1 MKNMIS
7 SLILITILLTACT
20 TPSATGPVEATV
32 PGIPSTTLQPTLDM
46 ESLVEMTAT
55 PEIQVKPFSL
65 RDNFADLA
73 VVNDY
78 TLAVKKLAGKSDLAI
93 DASAYSPDGRYV
105 AYGGC
110 TGNWSGHCQNDTFG
124 PSDSFIYILDARTS
138 EVVASLPENKTTI
151 SGLSFSRDG
160 NKLAYATSP
169 AKVAVWD
176 IPSGSVDIV
185 LWQKDDGSS
194 YGKVAFSPN
203 MDSVA
208 FVFDEYLYVWA
219 YPGGELLTQ
228 SPAFWYALDFPQ
240 FSADGKRLAV
250 FTQNYGKALAVYD
263 TDTWQVISQITT
275 PGDGAHRAALS
286 PDGSL
291 LVTVEGKDAADI
303 YLWDADTGEQVGI
316 LDEPLDAILAMTFT
330 PDGQLLFVSGYSLV
344 PGQEDT
350 FSVWDIAHRQYLG
363 GMIFENEPSRIF
375 FSADGMTFFD
385 NTHLWA
391 PADEDI
397 LTARQVLEDYN
408 DALLRG
414 DYDTAAAFFLDSE
427 DTLAW
432 YEEAGYDT
440 SDIPAML
447 AAVCASSAEMC
458 LPFKT
463 VRNGGL
469 DRWGDYEFFVQR
481 ENPDGSIYI
490 DGNGY
495 LHIWLSVVKDAD
507 GNFKVSGYPF

>member
-1 MKNMIS
+1 MIKIIS
-7 SLILITILLTACT
+7 SVIFLTILLSACSTPAGMGTAQVVET
-20 TPSATGPVEATV
+20 GVASGRFSPTPKAT
-32 PGIPSTTLQPTLDM
+32 PTL
-46 ESLVEMTAT
+46 EMTAT

-78 TLAVKKLAGKSDLAI
+78 TLAVEKLAGKSGLAI

-110 TGNWSGHCQNDTFG
+110 TGNWSGHCQNDVFG

-138 EVVASLPENKTTI
+138 ELVASLPENKTTI
-151 SGLSFSRDG
+151 SGLSFSSDG

-219 YPGGELLTQ
+219 YPDGKLLTQ

-263 TDTWQVISQITT
+263 TDTWQVISKITP
-275 PGDGAHRAALS
+275 PGSGAHRAALS
-286 PDGSL
+286 PDGLL
-291 LVTVEGKDAADI
+291 LVTVEGKDASDI
-303 YLWDADTGEQVGI
+303 YLWDANTGGQVGM
-316 LDEPLDAILAMTFT
+316 LDEPLEVILAMTFT
-330 PDGQLLFVSGYSLV
+330 PDGQLLFVSGYSLT

-350 FSVWDIAHRQYLG
+350 FSIWDMANRQYLG

-375 FSADGMTFFD
+375 FSADGLTFFD
-385 NTHLWA
+385 NTHLWV

-408 DALLRG
+408 AALIRG
-414 DYDTAAAFFLDSE
+414 DYEAAAALFLDSDE
-427 DTLAW
+427 ALSW
-432 YEEAGYDT
+432 YADAGYDT
-440 SDIPAML
+440 SNIPEML
-447 AAVCASSAEMC
+447 AALCASSAEMC

-481 ENPDGSIYI
+481 ANPDGSLYVDQGGFI
-490 DGNGY
+490 
-495 LHIWLSVVKDAD
+495 HIWLNVMKDAGGD
-507 GNFKVSGYPF
+507 LKVAGYPF

>member
-1 MKNMIS
+1 MLRIVS
-7 SLILITILLTACT
+7 SLFILVFLVSACA
-20 TPSATGPVEATV
+20 TPVASVSVAATLPGGGSA
-32 PGIPSTTLQPTLDM
+32 TLQPTGEIDLP
-46 ESLVEMTAT
+46 VEMTAT
-55 PEIQVKPFSL
+55 PEIQVKPFTL
-65 RDNFADLA
+65 RESFADLA
-73 VVNDY
+73 VVIDY
-78 TLAVKKLAGKSDLAI
+78 TLAVEELAGKSGLAI
-93 DASAYSPDGRYV
+93 DATAYSPDGRYV

-110 TGNWSGHCQNDTFG
+110 TGNWTGHCQNDVFG

-138 EVVASLPENKTTI
+138 ELVASLPENKTTI

-169 AKVAVWD
+169 FKVAVWD
-176 IPSGSVDIV
+176 IPSGTIDIV
-185 LWQKDDGSS
+185 FSQEDDGSS

-240 FSADGKRLAV
+240 FSADGRRLAV

-263 TDTWQVISQITT
+263 TDTWQVISQITP
-275 PGDGAHRAALS
+275 PGSGAHRAALS

-291 LVTVEGKDAADI
+291 LASVEGKDGSDI
-303 YLWDADTGEQVGI
+303 YLWDTDTGEQVGI
-316 LDEPLDAILAMTFT
+316 LDEPLEAILAMTFT
-330 PDGQLLFVSGYSLV
+330 PDGQLLFVSGYSTTS
-344 PGQEDT
+344 GQEDT
-350 FSVWDIAHRQYLG
+350 FSVWDMANRQYLG
-363 GMIFENEPSRIF
+363 GMIFENEPSRIY
-375 FSADGMTFFD
+375 FSADGLTLFD

-391 PADEDI
+391 PADEGI

-414 DYDTAAAFFLDSE
+414 DYDAAAALFLDSA
-427 DTLAW
+427 DTMAW

-447 AAVCASSAEMC
+447 AAVCASSMEKC
-458 LPFKT
+458 LPFKA

-481 ENPDGSIYI
+481 ANPDGSLYVDP
-490 DGNGY
+490 DGFV
-495 LHIWLSVVKDAD
+495 HTWLNVMKDAE
-507 GNFKVSGYPF
+507 GNMKVAGYPF

>member
-1 MKNMIS
+1 MLKIIS
-7 SLILITILLTACT
+7 SLFILVILVSACA
-20 TPSATGPVEATV
+20 TPVATEPVAATV
-32 PGIPSTTLQPTLDM
+32 PGAASVTLQPTGASDLP
-46 ESLVEMTAT
+46 VEMTAT
-55 PEIQVKPFSL
+55 PGIQVKPFNL
-65 RDNFADLA
+65 RDDFADLA

-78 TLAVKKLAGKSDLAI
+78 TLAVQKLAGKSDMAI
-93 DASAYSPDGRYV
+93 DATAYSPDGRYV

-110 TGNWSGHCQNDTFG
+110 TGNWTGHCQNDVFG

-138 EVVASLPENKTTI
+138 ELVASLPENKTTI

-176 IPSGSVDIV
+176 IPSGSIDIV

-250 FTQNYGKALAVYD
+250 FTQNYGKALAVYN
-263 TDTWQVISQITT
+263 TETWQVISQITP
-275 PGDGAHRAALS
+275 PGDGAHRAAFS
-286 PDGSL
+286 PDGL
-291 LVTVEGKDAADI
+291 QLVTVEGKDGSDI

-316 LDEPLDAILAMTFT
+316 LDEPLEAILAMTFT
-330 PDGQLLFVSGYSLV
+330 PDGQLLFVSGYSTI

-350 FSVWDIAHRQYLG
+350 FSVWDMANRQYLG

-375 FSADGMTFFD
+375 FSADGLTFFD

-397 LTARQVLEDYN
+397 LNARQVLVDYN

-414 DYDTAAAFFLDSE
+414 DFDAAAALFLDSA

-432 YEEAGYDT
+432 YEEEGYDT

-447 AAVCASSAEMC
+447 AALCASSAEMC

-481 ENPDGSIYI
+481 ANPDGSLYVDP
-490 DGNGY
+490 DGFV
-495 LHIWLSVVKDAD
+495 HIWLSVMKDAD
-507 GNFKVSGYPF
+507 GDLKVVGYPF

>member
-1 MKNMIS
+1 MLKIS
-7 SLILITILLTACT
+7 STLLLLTILLSACAA
-20 TPSATGPVEATV
+20 PVATEPVETSVSNFSTATQQV
-32 PGIPSTTLQPTLDM
+32 SVEIEPTLA
-46 ESLVEMTAT
+46 MTAT
-55 PEIQVKPFSL
+55 PEVLPQAFNL
-65 RDNFADLA
+65 RENFADLA

-78 TLAVKKLAGKSDLAI
+78 STKIEELAGKSDLAI
-93 DASAYSPDGRYV
+93 DATAYSPDGRYI

-110 TGNWSGHCQNDTFG
+110 TGNWSGHCQNDVFG

-138 EVVASLPENKTTI
+138 ELVASLPENKTTI

-176 IPSGSVDIV
+176 IPSGSVEIV
-185 LWQKDDGSS
+185 LWQKEDGSS

-250 FTQNYGKALAVYD
+250 FTQNYGKELAVYD
-263 TDTWQVISQITT
+263 TDTWQVISQITP
-275 PGDGAHRAALS
+275 PGGGAHRAALS

-291 LVTVEGKDAADI
+291 LATVEGKDAADI
-303 YLWDADTGEQVGI
+303 YLWDANTGEQVGT
-316 LDEPLDAILAMTFT
+316 LDEPLEAILAMTFT
-330 PDGQLLFVSGYSLV
+330 PDGQLLFVSGYSTT

-350 FSVWDIAHRQYLG
+350 FSVWDMANRQYLG

-375 FSADGMTFFD
+375 FSADGLTFFD
-385 NTHLWA
+385 NTHLWT

-397 LTARQVLEDYN
+397 LTARQVLEVYN
-408 DALLRG
+408 AALLRG
-414 DYDTAAAFFLDSE
+414 DYEAAAALFLVSE

-481 ENPDGSIYI
+481 ENPDGSLYVDP
-490 DGNGY
+490 DGFV
-495 LHIWLSVVKDAD
+495 HIWLNVVQDTD
-507 GNFKVSGYPF
+507 GSMKVIGYPL